1 MIGLLALDEAGHPLA
16 GALHGLW
23 PDSRVYR
30 TEHDGPQRDGAECD
44 GAECDDLPH
53 DGLQRHGAEHHGH
66 GPEELLEL
74 ALGDCRQ
81 LVCFAPVASIVRL
94 LLRRRPVGPNR
105 GGDLDGVGVVCVDVE
120 RRFAVSLTGRDGGA
134 DDLAGEVSALLGTVP
149 VITGGDGRPA
159 PARPSAVG
167 HHDLPG
173 TGEDVLACSP
183 PPTRPP
189 GVCAGGLVVGV
200 GLREATAAPE
210 VARLIHRTLLEAGLP
225 ASDLARL
232 ATLTGKGDHPAVR
245 RAAELLGLPV
255 DEHSADELSAV
266 AVPNP
271 SASVGEAVG
280 TMSVAEAAAL
290 ASAPGGELVVAKQ
303 KSATVTV
310 AVARAAARGRLAVI
324 GLGPGEHDLVV
335 PRAGAELR
343 RASVAV
349 GEPGALALAA
359 RFLRPTARRFTA
371 GDPVGAAVELASRRE
386 SVALVALGDGLGCA
400 PPPAD
405 GYDLLRVPG
414 LPLPPAEGPPAAD
427 AVAPIAAVAPAAAVT
442 PIAPIAPIAPA
453 AAVALT
459 APVDACPH
467 ADARAA
473 GEPS

>member
-23 PDSRVYR
+23 PGSRVYGAGH
-30 TEHDGPQRDGAECD
+30 EGPQHDGAAHDGAQCD
-44 GAECDDLPH
+44 GAEH
-53 DGLQRHGAEHHGH
+53 DGAQCDGAEHDGAQHDLH

-94 LLRRRPVGPNR
+94 LLRRRPVDPNR
-105 GGDLDGVGVVCVDVE
+105 GDGLGGLDGLDGVGVVCVDVE
-120 RRFAVSLTGRDGGA
+120 RRFAVSLTGPDGGA

-149 VITGGDGRPA
+149 VITGDRGRPA

-173 TGEDVLACSP
+173 WDEDVLACP
-183 PPTRPP
+183 PLTTRPP
-189 GVCAGGLVVGV
+189 GVRAGGLVVGV
-200 GLREATAAPE
+200 GLREATAVPE

-255 DEHSADELSAV
+255 DEHPADELAAV

-280 TMSVAEAAAL
+280 TTSVAEAAAL
-290 ASAPGGELVVAKQ
+290 ASAPGGELVVGKQ

-310 AVARAAARGRLAVI
+310 AVARAAVRGRLAVI

-359 RFLRPTARRFTA
+359 GFLQPTARRFTS
-371 GDPVGAAVELASRRE
+371 GEPFGVAVELCFGR
-386 SVALVALGDGLGCA
+386 L
-400 PPPAD
+400 
-405 GYDLLRVPG
+405 
-414 LPLPPAEGPPAAD
+414 
-427 AVAPIAAVAPAAAVT
+427 
-442 PIAPIAPIAPA
+442 
-453 AAVALT
+453 
-459 APVDACPH
+459 
-467 ADARAA
+467 
-473 GEPS
+473 